1 MLVEYV
7 FIESNIENAVDKQE
21 AIMEVVD
28 IENIADGVYNF
39 INKNKI
45 VRDTIFTVL
54 ADYVIAGNFERKKI
68 VEYVNSLP
76 VERLTDLYYELI
88 NRLMISE
95 GLNDEI
101 IIQLAE
107 KKLYETPLLHYCES
121 DKLQKINFNDE
132 ENAGSIISACENINN
147 MDVYYVPNIRSE
159 IIEQNNGLFPK
170 FYEELYSDK
179 YELICNQEIFQMA
192 KFEYGI
198 KWLSGNRITETNLDR
213 VLECINSYKREG
225 RDCYIIFEYLFN
237 NEYDDACVDNVM
249 IEKIVYGLDYIKVLF
264 DSMTK

>member
-1 MLVEYV
+1 M
-7 FIESNIENAVDKQE
+7 
-21 AIMEVVD
+21 
-28 IENIADGVYNF
+28 
-39 INKNKI
+39 
-45 VRDTIFTVL
+45 
-54 ADYVIAGNFERKKI
+54 
-68 VEYVNSLP
+68 
-76 VERLTDLYYELI
+76 
-88 NRLMISE
+88 
-95 GLNDEI
+95 
-101 IIQLAE
+101 
-107 KKLYETPLLHYCES
+107 YETPLLHYCES

-237 NEYDDACVDNVM
+237 N
-249 IEKIVYGLDYIKVLF
+249 
-264 DSMTK
+264 

>member
-1 MLVEYV
+1 MSYIYSENYVYIHDMLVEDV
-7 FIESNIENAVDKQE
+7 FIESNIENAVDIQE

-28 IENIADGVYNF
+28 FENIADGVYNF

-132 ENAGSIISACENINN
+132 EMQAA
-147 MDVYYVPNIRSE
+147 
-159 IIEQNNGLFPK
+159 
-170 FYEELYSDK
+170 
-179 YELICNQEIFQMA
+179 
-192 KFEYGI
+192 
-198 KWLSGNRITETNLDR
+198 
-213 VLECINSYKREG
+213 
-225 RDCYIIFEYLFN
+225 
-237 NEYDDACVDNVM
+237 
-249 IEKIVYGLDYIKVLF
+249 
-264 DSMTK
+264 